1 MLHAQNVFWCASIFQ
16 LRFSAAAR
24 PSRWLVVSVLPAWHK
39 LHSCANAI
47 TRVLLLSKYLTT
59 LVGSKRQTDYVTSVN
74 NQARLFSFVRVN
86 ALNEMINFKEI
97 FSVTLILFSVI
108 DILGSI
114 PFIILIRKR
123 EGKIQAEKA
132 TIISG
137 ALMILFLYLGQSI
150 LQLFGL
156 DVASFAVAGAIVI
169 FIVAMEMILGITLIK
184 DDPQARGSSS
194 IVPLAFPLIAGAGT
208 LTTILS
214 LRAVY
219 QELNI
224 VIGMVLN
231 LVIVY
236 TVLRSSAWLERVIGE
251 SGFAVLRR
259 IFGVI
264 LLAIAVKIFKSNVFP
279 G

>member
-1 MLHAQNVFWCASIFQ
+1 M
-16 LRFSAAAR
+16 
-24 PSRWLVVSVLPAWHK
+24 
-39 LHSCANAI
+39 
-47 TRVLLLSKYLTT
+47 SKI
-59 LVGSKRQTDYVTSVN
+59 D
-74 NQARLFSFVRVN
+74 
-86 ALNEMINFKEI
+86 FKEI

-123 EGKIQAEKA
+123 EGRIHSEKA
-132 TIISG
+132 TIISA
-137 ALMILFLYLGQSI
+137 ALMIVFLYLGQSI

-184 DDPQARGSSS
+184 DDPQAKGSGS

-219 QELNI
+219 EEVNI
-224 VIGMVLN
+224 LIGVVFNVVVIY
-231 LVIVY
+231 I
-236 TVLRSSAWLERVIGE
+236 VLRSSAWLERVIGE

-259 IFGVI
+259 VFGVI